1 MMTKYDVN
9 DYLDLLISKNINNNT
24 IAYEMIMANIIV
36 IDLKKNDIRKLQAL
50 CYLGNMDAS
59 GSWYKIM
66 KLIES
71 NENSYDEVDI
81 NRQGLTEKLSKKYY
95 GDRNIK

>member
-1 MMTKYDVN
+1 MIIKYDVN
-9 DYLDLLISKNINNNT
+9 DYLDLLISRNKNHNT
-24 IAYEMIMANIIV
+24 VAYEMIMSNIII
-36 IDLKKNDIRKLQAL
+36 IDLKKSDIRKLQAL

-59 GSWYKIM
+59 GSWYKII

-81 NRQGLTEKLSKKYY
+81 NRQGLTEKLNKKYY
-95 GDRNIK
+95 GNGDIK